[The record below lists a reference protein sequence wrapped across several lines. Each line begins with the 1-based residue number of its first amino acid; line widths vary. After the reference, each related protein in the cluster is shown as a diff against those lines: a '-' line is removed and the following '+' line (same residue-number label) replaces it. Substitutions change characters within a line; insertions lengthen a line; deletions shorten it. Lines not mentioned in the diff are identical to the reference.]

1 MSRNRLT
8 ETAAL
13 AGLLATGE
21 RISQQP
27 DQTRSLNVRSLKPE
41 VRSLEPGADERLGGV
56 RCQRLSN
63 DQPVAGPVN
72 RGRA

>member
-27 DQTRSLNVRSLKPE
+27 DQTRSLE
-41 VRSLEPGADERLGGV
+41 
-56 RCQRLSN
+56 
-63 DQPVAGPVN
+63 PVAWS
-72 RGRA
+72 RRASGRCEVSAAF